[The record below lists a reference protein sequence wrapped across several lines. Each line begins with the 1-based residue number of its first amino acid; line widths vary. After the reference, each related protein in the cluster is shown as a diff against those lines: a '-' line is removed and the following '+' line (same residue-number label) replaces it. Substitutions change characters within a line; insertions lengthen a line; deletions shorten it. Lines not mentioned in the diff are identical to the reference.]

1 MRLEQS
7 FEVPVPIA
15 QAWSVLLDVEQIA
28 PCLPGATL
36 TGYDGTGF
44 TGLVKVK
51 LGPVV
56 MSFKGNGR
64 FVERDEP
71 ARRVVIEASGQET
84 KGAGAAQARVTAEL
98 REDQGGAVT
107 QVNVVADVDIAG
119 RAAQFGR
126 GMIADVNRR
135 LVQQFADC
143 LATTIAV
150 TPAGPATPTPAAAP
164 AAAAEAALVEAA
176 PAEAAAPAAEAATE
190 SPSPAPAAAPTDA
203 TPTAGA
209 AALGTAPAAE
219 VAPAVAAATA
229 PVADPTPAASS
240 AVPAASSAPPA
251 ASSAPPA
258 ASSAVPADPV
268 AASQPP
274 PLARPIEGEPI
285 DLLAVSGAKG
295 MARRAGPIIAVVFI
309 IVLAV
314 VVYLA
319 LS

>member
-28 PCLPGATL
+28 PCMPGATL
-36 TGYDGTGF
+36 TGYDGTAF

-107 QVNVVADVDIAG
+107 QVNVVADLDVAG
-119 RAAQFGR
+119 RVAQFGR

-143 LATTIAV
+143 LATTIATMPV
-150 TPAGPATPTPAAAP
+150 
-164 AAAAEAALVEAA
+164 AAAEAALVEAA
-176 PAEAAAPAAEAATE
+176 PAEVAAPAAEATA
-190 SPSPAPAAAPTDA
+190 PAPAAAPA
-203 TPTAGA
+203 EEAPAAAPAEKAPAAGA

-219 VAPAVAAATA
+219 VAPAVAEATPAADA
-229 PVADPTPAASS
+229 MPVADATPAAD
-240 AVPAASSAPPA
+240 ASSAPT
-251 ASSAPPA
+251 
-258 ASSAVPADPV
+258 
-268 AASQPP
+268 
-274 PLARPIEGEPI
+274 PLSRRIEGEPI

-295 MARRAGPIIAVVFI
+295 MARRAGPIIAVVL
-309 IVLAV
+309 IVVVAI